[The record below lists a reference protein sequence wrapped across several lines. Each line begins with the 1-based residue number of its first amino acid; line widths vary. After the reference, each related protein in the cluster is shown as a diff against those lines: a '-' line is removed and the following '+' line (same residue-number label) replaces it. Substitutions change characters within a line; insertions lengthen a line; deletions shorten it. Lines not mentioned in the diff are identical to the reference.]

1 MGFDGFVVGDW
12 NGHGQVAGC
21 SNESC
26 PQAINAGLDIFMV
39 ATKAWKP
46 LYENT
51 VAQVK
56 SGEISMAR
64 IDDAVSRILRVKVRA
79 GNFSKPSLKI
89 VCYQGKP
96 KLIGSS
102 EHRAVARQ
110 AVRESLVLLKNK
122 NNLLPLS
129 GKQNILVAGAGADNI
144 TQQSGGWSV
153 TWQGTNNTNAE
164 FPGATSIYQGIKQA
178 VEINGGTI
186 TLSVDGSYNEKPD
199 VAIVVFGEE
208 PYAEGHGDRDNLEFQ
223 RGNKS
228 ALALLKK

>member
-1 MGFDGFVVGDW
+1 M
-12 NGHGQVAGC
+12 
-21 SNESC
+21 
-26 PQAINAGLDIFMV
+26 
-39 ATKAWKP
+39 
-46 LYENT
+46 
-51 VAQVK
+51 
-56 SGEISMAR
+56 
-64 IDDAVSRILRVKVRA
+64 
-79 GNFSKPSLKI
+79 
-89 VCYQGKP
+89 
-96 KLIGSS
+96 
-102 EHRAVARQ
+102 
-110 AVRESLVLLKNK
+110 
-122 NNLLPLS
+122 PLS

-228 ALALLKK
+228 ALALLKKMKSDGIPVVSLFISGRAMWVNAELNASDAFVAVWLPGTEGQGVSDVLFTKLNGEINYDFKGKLSYSWPKEYTLVAVAS